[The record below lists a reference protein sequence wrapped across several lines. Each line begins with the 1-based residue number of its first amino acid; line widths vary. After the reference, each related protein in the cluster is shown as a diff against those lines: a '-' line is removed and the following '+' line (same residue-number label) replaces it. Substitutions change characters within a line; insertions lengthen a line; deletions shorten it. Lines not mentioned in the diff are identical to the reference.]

1 MLHELLNGAGD
12 LSVTMSGGGSH
23 ALVGADSNAIFFALI
38 YDYLH
43 TAIQNFREGVLARAG
58 ATVGG
63 IALVVLTIWVF
74 FQGLRIVTGQSR
86 DSMAALVMNSLRASL
101 IVAAAATFGV
111 AGSNVNDF
119 ITKDMQDSITQLV
132 TGEKDTTAKS
142 LIDENL
148 VQMQVALSSIDAI
161 QAINNPQL
169 SGQKEKALMMV
180 GFGTAGPAMTGAAML
195 LLYEVAMA
203 MFVGFGPFF
212 ILCLLFDATKSF
224 FHRWLT
230 YGIGT
235 MFSMAVLAAMVAIS
249 TKLVTAV
256 AIHYWATSVLNGW
269 IGDQFASGIST
280 MAMQQGGIGLLLTV
294 LLISTPPMAASFFNG
309 TMGNFSNYSAW
320 NGSHAPPGRRPG
332 ESGYSGGHA
341 PGAQSPPVRNAEG
354 HTAGN
359 NPLYSSPATSART
372 ATTTSVQHEA
382 VKSQSGRRSQGEA

>member
-1 MLHELLNGAGD
+1 MLHEILNGAGE
-12 LSVTMSGGGSH
+12 LSATASAGGAH
-23 ALVGADSNAIFFALI
+23 ALVGADTNAIFFALI

-43 TAIQNFREGVLARAG
+43 TSIQHFREGVMARAG

-63 IALVVLTIWVF
+63 VALVVLTIWVF

-86 DSMAALVMNSLRASL
+86 ESMAALVMNSLRATL
-101 IVAAAATFGV
+101 IVAAAATFGI

-119 ITKDMQDSITQLV
+119 ITKDMQNSITRLV
-132 TGEKDTTAKS
+132 TGEDGTTPKD
-142 LIDENL
+142 LIDDNL
-148 VQMQVALSSIDAI
+148 VQMQIAMSSIDAI

-169 SGQKEKALMMV
+169 SNQKDKALMMV

-224 FHRWLT
+224 FQRWLT

-256 AIHYWATSVLNGW
+256 AIHYWATSFINGW

-294 LLISTPPMAASFFNG
+294 LLVSTPPMAASFFNG
-309 TMGNFSNYSAW
+309 TLGSFTYQSAW
-320 NGSHAPPGRRPG
+320 QHQGQHGRQVSHAQGATQSAPPTNSRSGAGSEQAPLVTSQVGPRGNSVPTGEQIKLERDRR
-332 ESGYSGGHA
+332 
-341 PGAQSPPVRNAEG
+341 
-354 HTAGN
+354 
-359 NPLYSSPATSART
+359 
-372 ATTTSVQHEA
+372 
-382 VKSQSGRRSQGEA
+382 